1 MIKASILGATGY
13 GGVELVRLLLA
24 HPEVEIVFV
33 AGHRTVGQKF
43 HEVYPQFAGVF
54 EMEVEPVDVGKA
66 TSGADVVFSCLEHGV
81 GTEVVGQLVGAVPK
95 VIDFSADFRLK
106 CVETYERFYKK
117 HERADLVGSA
127 VYGLPELH
135 RDEIRGADFVAVP
148 GCYPTGAIL
157 ALAPLAAK
165 GVIEPGA
172 CIVDSKSGTSGAG
185 RTKTDYPF
193 RFCERVESVT
203 AYGIGKHRHAPEME
217 QELGDLLGRPMH
229 VLFSPHLIPIVRG
242 ILTTAY
248 ASLTDDSL
256 DASSLQALY
265 EDHYAEEPFVRVCPA
280 GTYPV
285 TKQVAGSNFCD
296 VAVTYDEAS
305 QRAIAV
311 SAEDNLGKGLSSA
324 AVQCMNLM
332 LGLPET
338 TGLMRVGVWP

>member
-1 MIKASILGATGY
+1 MIRASILGATGY
-13 GGVELVRLLLA
+13 GGGELVRLLLA

-33 AGHRTVGQKF
+33 AGYSTVGQRY

-54 EMEVEPVDVGKA
+54 EMEVAPVDVEKA
-66 TSGADVVFSCLEHGV
+66 TRAADVAFSCLEHGV
-81 GTEVVGQLVGAVPK
+81 GTEVVGQLVGAAPK

-106 CVETYERFYKK
+106 CVKTYERYYQK
-117 HERADLVGSA
+117 HGRPDLVGQA

-135 RDEIRGADFVAVP
+135 RDEIQEASFVAVP

-172 CIVDSKSGTSGAG
+172 CVVDSKSGASGAG

-217 QELGDLLGRPMH
+217 QELGLLLGREMH

-248 ASLTDDSL
+248 ATLTDESL

-265 EDHYAEEPFVRVCPA
+265 EQYYAEEPFVRVCA
-280 GTYPV
+280 SGTYPM

-296 VAVTYDEAS
+296 VAVTYDEPS
-305 QRAIAV
+305 RRAIAV

-332 LGLPET
+332 FGLAET
-338 TGLMRVGVWP
+338 TGLMGVGVWP